1 MPGESLCLEIS
12 DARYAREKTVLGEGG
27 MAKLFAP
34 VVFRRD
40 HVVRFR
46 VTDVEKEF
54 IEQMAGDCGI
64 SLSDFCRQQA
74 MSRRFRSRLAATIIN
89 ELVQLNAEL
98 REQRN
103 RMDAEE
109 YGAILAGIAEAIER
123 IPADAQM
130 EDF

>member
-1 MPGESLCLEIS
+1 
-12 DARYAREKTVLGEGG
+12 
-27 MAKLFAP
+27 MAKPFQCVEFP
-34 VVFRRD
+34 RS
-40 HVVRFR
+40 HIVRFR
-46 VTDVEKEF
+46 TTPAEKELL
-54 IEQMAGDCGI
+54 EQMAGDCGM
-64 SLSDFCRQQA
+64 SLSNFCRQQA

-103 RMDAEE
+103 RIDAEE